1 MELARNLTLIAHFI
15 GLAMVIGPFLLH
27 MRSKGGYP
35 FNWVLSGTIVQL
47 VTGLLLV
54 GLAEMRLADDP
65 DVALDHIKIAV
76 KLSVALLAF
85 VAALLGYLRQRK
97 GILTNERK
105 LKPFFHAAGGFAI
118 ADVFIAVLWP
128 GLVMG

>member
-1 MELARNLTLIAHFI
+1 
-15 GLAMVIGPFLLH
+15 

-35 FNWVLSGTIVQL
+35 FNWVLAGTIVQL
-47 VTGLLLV
+47 LTGLILV

-76 KLSVALLAF
+76 KSGVALIAF
-85 VAALLGYLRQRK
+85 VAALLGFLRQRK
-97 GILTNERK
+97 GMTGNERK
-105 LKPFFHAAGGFAI
+105 LMPFFHAAGGLAI
-118 ADVFIAVLWP
+118 VDVFVAVLWP